1 MTAGQQP
8 PAVLL
13 DPRGARFSAVLTA
26 AVFVLVLLTGSAWLA
41 LLQGVVFALT
51 VVSPHTGPYGVIY
64 RAVLRPRLGP
74 PAELEHPA
82 PVRFAQLL
90 GLVFALVAAAGYL
103 AGWPALGAVAAA
115 AALAAAFL
123 NAAFGLCL
131 GCELYLA
138 VRRLVGR
145 PLRARVPAAEARH
158 RAAGGAAQ

>member
-1 MTAGQQP
+1 MTGTAQR

-13 DPRGARFSAVLTA
+13 DPRGVRFSAALTA

-41 LLQGVVFALT
+41 LLQAVVFALT
-51 VVSPHTGPYGVIY
+51 AASPHAGPYGVLY
-64 RAVLRPRLGP
+64 RAVVRPRLGP

-82 PVRFAQLL
+82 PVRFSQLL

-103 AGWPALGAVAAA
+103 AGWPVLGALAAA

-138 VRRLVGR
+138 VRRLAGR
-145 PLRARVPAAEARH
+145 PLSARIPAAEGRH
-158 RAAGGAAQ
+158 PAAGGEAR